1 MLKQLV
7 LLKKENAKVQEEI
20 DYYNKVVEENDD
32 EEEKVVEE
40 ENVRLPALGKTV
52 DAKNRVD
59 H

>member
-1 MLKQLV
+1 M

-20 DYYNKVVEENDD
+20 DYYKVVEQNEPVEETKID
-32 EEEKVVEE
+32 EEEEHKIM
-40 ENVRLPALGKTV
+40 GKTV